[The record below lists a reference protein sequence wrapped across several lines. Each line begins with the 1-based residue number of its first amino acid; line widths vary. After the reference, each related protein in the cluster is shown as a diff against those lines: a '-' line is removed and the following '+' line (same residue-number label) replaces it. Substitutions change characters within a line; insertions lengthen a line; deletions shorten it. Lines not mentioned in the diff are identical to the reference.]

1 MAKYELYV
9 VVMQANIRYIQQLKE
24 GEVQDMNVLRIELI
38 RKVGN
43 VKEYRII
50 YEENDVIETKLVGRT
65 FNYNVDPEELNFPE
79 SVLDFA
85 ENWILGDL

>member
-1 MAKYELYV
+1 
-9 VVMQANIRYIQQLKE
+9 
-24 GEVQDMNVLRIELI
+24 MNVLRIELI
-38 RKVGN
+38 REVGN

-65 FNYNVDPEELNFPE
+65 FNYDKYPEEFDIPE

-85 ENWILGDL
+85 ENWILGNL

>member
-1 MAKYELYV
+1 
-9 VVMQANIRYIQQLKE
+9 
-24 GEVQDMNVLRIELI
+24 MNVLRIELI
-38 RKVGN
+38 REVGN

-65 FNYNVDPEELNFPE
+65 FNYDEDPEELNVPE

-85 ENWILGDL
+85 ENWILADL

>member
-1 MAKYELYV
+1 
-9 VVMQANIRYIQQLKE
+9 
-24 GEVQDMNVLRIELI
+24 MNVLRIELI
-38 RKVGN
+38 REVGN

-50 YEENDVIETKLVGRT
+50 YEENDVIETKLVDRT
-65 FNYNVDPEELNFPE
+65 FNYDKYPEELNIPE

>member
-1 MAKYELYV
+1 
-9 VVMQANIRYIQQLKE
+9 
-24 GEVQDMNVLRIELI
+24 MNVLRIELI
-38 RKVGN
+38 REVGN

-65 FNYNVDPEELNFPE
+65 FNYDKDPEELNIHE

>member
-1 MAKYELYV
+1 
-9 VVMQANIRYIQQLKE
+9 
-24 GEVQDMNVLRIELI
+24 MNVLRIELI

>member
-1 MAKYELYV
+1 
-9 VVMQANIRYIQQLKE
+9 
-24 GEVQDMNVLRIELI
+24 MNVLRIELI
-38 RKVGN
+38 REVGN

-50 YEENDVIETKLVGRT
+50 YEETDVIETKLVGRT
-65 FNYNVDPEELNFPE
+65 FNYDEDPEELNVPE

>member
-1 MAKYELYV
+1 
-9 VVMQANIRYIQQLKE
+9 
-24 GEVQDMNVLRIELI
+24 MNVLRIELI
-38 RKVGN
+38 REVGN

-65 FNYNVDPEELNFPE
+65 FNYDEDPEELNVPE